1 MPVAVDRNAAIMKIP
16 GTMNLGGIIA
26 SPRFAVDDTPPIA
39 PATEEKAPAKK
50 TTAKKTTTKKT
61 TAKKSTAKK
70 EIKVSAFVEY
80 YGKQVEEKEIIA
92 RVK

>member
-39 PATEEKAPAKK
+39 PATEEKAPAKRNIM
-50 TTAKKTTTKKT
+50 
-61 TAKKSTAKK
+61 S
-70 EIKVSAFVEY
+70 IV
-80 YGKQVEEKEIIA
+80 IIFSSPA
-92 RVK
+92 PLANSLKLLSIPVL